1 MKTHILSLSLL
12 SLIAQICLAQGH
24 WTQIGDMPENRYGH
38 TVNELNGKIYVVGGA
53 NTETSVY
60 PRTALV
66 YDTSSGIW
74 TQIPLCNNKIRAAHN
89 SCVVGGRLYVMGGND
104 SSGTISTMDMFDPS
118 SGQWVSK
125 NSMSTDRGLAACASI
140 GGKIYVIGG
149 MRVVGSNYDF
159 DGFMT
164 VEVYDTSTG
173 TWAQLADM
181 PTRRW
186 GHSAVAL
193 NGKIY
198 VFGGVSG
205 AGQSGWVPY
214 SSVEVYNPQTDT
226 WTTKS
231 NMPTN
236 RYCLSTC
243 VLDRSIYTIGGWYN
257 SGGGPIYNKVEVYD
271 PERDTCFTETPMP
284 VALAVLASIV
294 VGGRIYVYGG
304 ARTTHPNIGTSAIYE
319 FETKVV
325 PVEPASL
332 TVHSY
337 LLSQNYPN
345 PFNPSTTIT
354 YEVPRSSDVTL
365 SVYDMLG
372 REVSVLV
379 NEKREAGVHEVKFDG
394 SNLASGVYLYRLQA
408 GSFVETRKLILL
420 R

>member
-1 MKTHILSLSLL
+1 
-12 SLIAQICLAQGH
+12 
-24 WTQIGDMPENRYGH
+24 MPEIRYGH

-53 NTETSVY
+53 NTEGSVY

-89 SCVVGGRLYVMGGND
+89 SCVVGGRLYVMGGMD
-104 SSGTISTMDMFDPS
+104 SSGTMSTMDMFDPN

-125 NSMSTDRGLAACASI
+125 NSMSTDRGLAACVSI

-149 MRVVGSNYDF
+149 MHFNGYWGLR
-159 DGFMT
+159 T
-164 VEVYDTSTG
+164 VEVYDTNSG
-173 TWAQLADM
+173 TWTQLADM
-181 PTRRW
+181 PTHRW

-198 VFGGVSG
+198 VFGGVTDT
-205 AGQSGWVPY
+205 WVPY

-257 SGGGPIYNKVEVYD
+257 SGGGPIYDKVEVYD
-271 PERDTCFTETPMP
+271 PERDTWFTETPMP
-284 VALAVLASIV
+284 VKRAVLASIV
-294 VGGRIYVYGG
+294 VDGRMYVYGG

-319 FETKVV
+319 FETNVV

-337 LLSQNYPN
+337 LLCQNYPN
-345 PFNPSTTIT
+345 PFNPSTTIK
-354 YEVPRSSDVTL
+354 YELPKSSDVRL
-365 SVYDMLG
+365 SVLDMLG
-372 REVSVLV
+372 RELSVLV
-379 NEKREAGVHEVKFDG
+379 NERRIAGVHEVKFDG
-394 SNLASGVYLYRLQA
+394 SNLASGVYFYRLQA
-408 GSFVETRKLILL
+408 GDFTQAKRLL
-420 R
+420 LLK

>member
-1 MKTHILSLSLL
+1 MKTHILSVFLL
-12 SLIAQICLAQGH
+12 SMVAQICFAQGY
-24 WTQIGDMPENRYGH
+24 WTQIDTMPEIRYAH
-38 TVNELNGKIYVVGGA
+38 TVNELNGKIYVVGGL

-104 SSGTISTMDMFDPS
+104 SSSTVSTMDMFDPN

-125 NSMSTDRGLAACASI
+125 NSMSTDRGLAACVSI

-149 MRVVGSNYDF
+149 MRFVGISYDYT
-159 DGFMT
+159 GLRT
-164 VEVYDTSTG
+164 VEVYDTNSG
-173 TWAQLADM
+173 TWTQLADM
-181 PTRRW
+181 PTARW
-186 GHSAVAL
+186 GHSAGAL

-205 AGQSGWVPY
+205 AGHSGWIPY

-257 SGGGPIYNKVEVYD
+257 SGGGPIYDKVEVYD
-271 PERDTCFTETPMP
+271 PERDTWFTETPMP
-284 VALAVLASIV
+284 VKRAVLASIV

-319 FETKVV
+319 FETNVV

-337 LLSQNYPN
+337 LLCQNYPN
-345 PFNPSTTIT
+345 PFNPSTTIK
-354 YEVPRSSDVTL
+354 YELPKATEVKL
-365 SVYDMLG
+365 SVYDVLG

-379 NEKREAGVHEVKFDG
+379 NERKNAGSYEVQFNA
-394 SNLASGVYLYRLQA
+394 SNLASAVYFYRIQA
-408 GSFVETRKLILL
+408 GDYTQTRKLCLI

>member
-24 WTQIGDMPENRYGH
+24 WTLIGEMPENRYAH

-53 NTETSVY
+53 NAEGSAF

-104 SSGTISTMDMFDPS
+104 SSGTISTMDMFDPN

-125 NSMSTDRGLAACASI
+125 NSMSTDRGLAACVSI

-149 MRVVGSNYDF
+149 MRYIGSSFYYD
-159 DGFMT
+159 GLRT
-164 VEVYDTSTG
+164 VEVYDTNSG
-173 TWAQLADM
+173 TWTQLADM
-181 PTRRW
+181 LTARW

-198 VFGGVSG
+198 VFGGVTS
-205 AGQSGWVPY
+205 SWVPY

-257 SGGGPIYNKVEVYD
+257 SGGGPIYDKVEVYD
-271 PERDTCFTETPMP
+271 PERDTWFPETPMP
-284 VALAVLASIV
+284 VARALLASIV

-332 TVHSY
+332 PVHSY

-345 PFNPSTTIT
+345 PFNPSTTIK
-354 YEVPRSSDVTL
+354 YELPRASQVTL
-365 SVYDMLG
+365 TVYDVLG
-372 REVSVLV
+372 RQVSALV
-379 NEKREAGVHEVKFDG
+379 NERMDAGVHEVRFDG
-394 SNLASGVYLYRLQA
+394 ASLASGVYFYRLQA
-408 GSFVETRKLILL
+408 GDFVQAKKLVILK
-420 R
+420 